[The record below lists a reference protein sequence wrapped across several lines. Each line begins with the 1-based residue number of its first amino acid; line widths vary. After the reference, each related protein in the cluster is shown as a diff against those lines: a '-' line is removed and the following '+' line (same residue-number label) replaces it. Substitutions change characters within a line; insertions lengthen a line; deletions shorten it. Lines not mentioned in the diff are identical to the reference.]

1 MFALKRKKMIEKEI
15 TKSQGAK
22 MTLESQC
29 LALESAQTNI
39 EVFRSMKTGAD
50 TLKAMHGD
58 LYVFFFYSYVLM
70 LYIIYLCLYCTR
82 SYATTV
88 MLTKYRI

>member
-29 LALESAQTNI
+29 LALEAATTNI
-39 EVFRSMKTGAD
+39 ETFKTMKTGAD
-50 TLKAMHGD
+50 ALKAMHGE
-58 LYVFFFYSYVLM
+58 LYVFIL
-70 LYIIYLCLYCTR
+70 
-82 SYATTV
+82 
-88 MLTKYRI
+88 